1 MCLWDLE
8 LLPVD
13 RILHFEVLSQCKV
26 IFVNA
31 SILMFAQNVKVSVL
45 EFLLDLQV
53 TSSLNFISGK
63 SLPLHFWKV
72 VVDVLETDDMKS
84 SIRGTISSSSVSMMP
99 KMLSLSKVTS

>member
-13 RILHFEVLSQCKV
+13 RILHFEVNLVLEVLSQCKV
-26 IFVNA
+26 IFVN
-31 SILMFAQNVKVSVL
+31 VL
-45 EFLLDLQV
+45 EFLPDLQV

-84 SIRGTISSSSVSMMP
+84 SIRGTISSSTVSMMP
-99 KMLSLSKVTS
+99 KMLSLSKVTL